1 VGGSNF
7 KWAGKQIRGKTLFRG
22 SCETRMDDKS
32 RLKIPSAFRRV
43 IDENFPGGE
52 FFVTST
58 TGDHARVYPLAV
70 WKEKEEIVLRL
81 PSENRVRKKILYHA
95 YYYGQE
101 QQMDTQGRLL
111 IQAPLRTRAELQGEV
126 IVIAQGNFLEV
137 WNKER
142 FHSVL
147 IEGDP
152 ITPEDSQVLEGCG
165 F

>member
-1 VGGSNF
+1 M
-7 KWAGKQIRGKTLFRG
+7 FRG

-43 IDENFPGGE
+43 IDEHFPGGE

-58 TGDHARVYPLAV
+58 TGDHARLYPLSV
-70 WKEKEEIVLRL
+70 WKEKEELILKV
-81 PSENRVRKKILYHA
+81 PSENKIRKKLLYHA
-95 YYYGQE
+95 YYYGNE

-111 IQAPLRTRAELQGEV
+111 IQSPLRSNAGLQGDV

-137 WNKER
+137 WNRER
-142 FHSVL
+142 FLSQL
-147 IEGDP
+147 IDGDP
-152 ITPEDSQVLEGCG
+152 ITEEDSQVLESFG